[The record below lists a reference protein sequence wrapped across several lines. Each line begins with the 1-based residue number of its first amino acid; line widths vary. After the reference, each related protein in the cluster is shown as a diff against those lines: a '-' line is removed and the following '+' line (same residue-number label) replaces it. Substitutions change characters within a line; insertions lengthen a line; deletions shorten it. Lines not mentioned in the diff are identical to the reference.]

1 MLGLNKFVKS
11 PQIRARK
18 LKIFFVI
25 PTLNGGG
32 AERIF
37 VNYIR
42 SLDQNIYDIALLLV
56 NRTGEFLSL
65 IPDHVKIVD
74 IGKSKT
80 RYGFFKIIKQ
90 IKNID
95 PELIVSTTNRMN
107 ILVLLSS
114 FFISRRIKICLY
126 EPSMPSAQF
135 DNNYLPRYY
144 LLLMKLLYRFADYI
158 IAQTTAMGIEIIKY
172 YLIDKD
178 KLLVTSNPIDTKL
191 IDESTSGQNN
201 PFDDNFINI
210 VASGRIRE
218 EKGYEF
224 LLKAFEKVIKYD
236 IKYRLH
242 ILGTVGDKNYM
253 KKLNKLI
260 DENNMNNFVQFL
272 GFQINPFPFYKYADL
287 FVLSSKWEGL
297 PNVVLEALY
306 LKTPVIVTDCI
317 PHFRELI
324 TNGKNGYV
332 VKYGDEIDL
341 SQKIQ
346 KYSKLKVAS
355 EILELPD
362 YNKIFYSMVNR
373 LS

>member
-1 MLGLNKFVKS
+1 MKS
-11 PQIRARK
+11 TQIRKSK
-18 LKIFFVI
+18 LKILFVI

-32 AERIF
+32 AERVFI
-37 VNYIR
+37 NYIR
-42 SLDQNIYDIALLLV
+42 SLDQNIYDIVLLLV

-80 RYGFFKIIKQ
+80 RHGFFKIIKQ

-107 ILVLLSS
+107 ILVLLAS

-135 DNNYLPRYY
+135 DNDYLPKYY

-158 IAQTTAMGIEIIKY
+158 IAQTVEMKNEILDY
-172 YLIDKD
+172 YLVNSEKI
-178 KLLVTSNPIDTKL
+178 LVTSNPIDTKL
-191 IDESTSGQNN
+191 IYDSVHRQNN
-201 PFDDNFINI
+201 PYNDKYINI
-210 VASGRIRE
+210 VASGRIRD

-224 LLKAFEKVIKYD
+224 LLNAFIKVIDDNSNYKLY
-236 IKYRLH
+236 
-242 ILGTVGDKNYM
+242 ILGNIGDKSYF
-253 KKLNKLI
+253 KKLTKIIN
-260 DENNMNNFVQFL
+260 ENNLNNFVHFL
-272 GFQINPFPFYKYADL
+272 GFQINPFPYYKFADL
-287 FVLSSKWEGL
+287 FVLSSRWEGL

-317 PHFRELI
+317 LHFRKIIED
-324 TNGKNGYV
+324 GKNGYIV
-332 VKYGDEIDL
+332 DFGDEINL

-346 KYSKLKVAS
+346 KYSELTVES
-355 EILELPD
+355 DVLELPD
-362 YNKIFYSMVNR
+362 YNKIFYDMVNGV
-373 LS
+373 L

>member
-1 MLGLNKFVKS
+1 
-11 PQIRARK
+11 
-18 LKIFFVI
+18 VI

>member
-1 MLGLNKFVKS
+1 MKISQNKKNRLR
-11 PQIRARK
+11 I
-18 LKIFFVI
+18 LFVI

-32 AERIF
+32 AERVI

-42 SLDQNIYDIALLLV
+42 SLDQNIYGIALLLV

-65 IPDHVKIVD
+65 IPDHVNIVD

-80 RYGFFKIIKQ
+80 RYGLFKIIKQ
-90 IKNID
+90 IKNIE

-107 ILVLLSS
+107 ILVLLAS

-135 DNNYLPRYY
+135 ENNYLPKYY
-144 LLLMKLLYRFADYI
+144 LVLMKLLYRFSDFI
-158 IAQTTAMGIEIIKY
+158 IAQTTAMGNEIIEY
-172 YLIDKD
+172 YWVDKD
-178 KLLVTSNPIDTKL
+178 KIMVTSNPIDTKL
-191 IDESTSGQNN
+191 IDESIRGQNN
-201 PFDDNFINI
+201 PFNGKFINI

-236 IKYRLH
+236 TKYRLH

-253 KKLNKLI
+253 KKLNKII
-260 DENNMNNFVQFL
+260 DENNLNNFVQFL

-287 FVLSSKWEGL
+287 FILSSRWEGL

-324 TNGKNGYV
+324 TDGKNGYV
-332 VKYGDEIDL
+332 VKYGDELDL
-341 SQKIQ
+341 SQKMQ
-346 KYSKLKVAS
+346 KYPKLKVES
-355 EILELPD
+355 GVLELPD
-362 YNKIFYSMVNR
+362 YNKIFYNMVN
-373 LS
+373 SES